1 MIEKFTPADT
11 ALAEAALETLAAM
24 DDLLAY
30 DGDPSAKA
38 SPSALHAYATD
49 PRYQPDAPLLHLL
62 AVDDAVQADFQRL
75 LTNTS
80 TYHMPQMAAASSGDI
95 ESREVNGC
103 KIVFRPSRADPEQ
116 LYAII
121 EITDPELTPSM
132 LFVRHPD
139 GGTDR
144 LELPVFQ
151 NARAQLLLD
160 RQSSEARGLMDTKAE
175 VYVT

>member
-1 MIEKFTPADT
+1 MIEKLTPADS
-11 ALAEAALETLAAM
+11 ALAEAALETMAAM
-24 DDLLAY
+24 DGMLAH
-30 DGDPSAKA
+30 DDSALSKA

-49 PRYQPDAPLLHLL
+49 PSYQPDAPLLHLL

-80 TYHMPQMAAASSGDI
+80 VYHMPQMAAASSGDI

-121 EITDPELTPSM
+121 EITDPDLTPSM

-139 GGTDR
+139 GSTDR
-144 LELPVFQ
+144 VELPDFQ
-151 NARAQLLLD
+151 NRRAQLLLD
-160 RQSSEARGLMDTKAE
+160 RQSSQARGLMDTKAE